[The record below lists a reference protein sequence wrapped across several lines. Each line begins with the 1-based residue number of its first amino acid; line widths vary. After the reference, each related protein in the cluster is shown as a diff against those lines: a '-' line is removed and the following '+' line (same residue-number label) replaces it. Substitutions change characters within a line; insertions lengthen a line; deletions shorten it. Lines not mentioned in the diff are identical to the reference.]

1 MSARATSTSTSAAA
15 RRRRRR
21 GGLLEKAWI
30 IRDGYRIL
38 SIGNWIFEFPRE
50 PRCFNIHEI
59 FLLQGY
65 RRIKNTRIVSGIIGK
80 RDQSLVRLRIFRSQ
94 ILYRVY
100 NYIIRAGNKKRR
112 RSENR
117 IKFIFVWFW
126 KESLKREVF
135 SRNLGLNHLI
145 FHRSHTVVSSIGVVQ
160 RGLRVRVPRARVCP
174 LRRVNARPD
183 CARAVCVRASLVPAP
198 PLTHTQRR
206 GIVAYCHVSSST
218 SRYRGRGAVIISNPK
233 EHGRLLAPHPRVVRH
248 PRKYTLR
255 WIWCWF

>member
-1 MSARATSTSTSAAA
+1 M
-15 RRRRRR
+15 
-21 GGLLEKAWI
+21 
-30 IRDGYRIL
+30 
-38 SIGNWIFEFPRE
+38 
-50 PRCFNIHEI
+50 
-59 FLLQGY
+59 
-65 RRIKNTRIVSGIIGK
+65 
-80 RDQSLVRLRIFRSQ
+80 
-94 ILYRVY
+94 
-100 NYIIRAGNKKRR
+100 
-112 RSENR
+112 
-117 IKFIFVWFW
+117 
-126 KESLKREVF
+126 KREVF

-145 FHRSHTVVSSIGVVQ
+145 FHRSHTLVSSIGVVQ

-248 PRKYTLR
+248 PRKYNLTLDLMLILIISCCKLCFVIATR
-255 WIWCWF
+255 STESISFSRV